1 MGFKKLVNDIKVEK
15 RRKLIAIYCRVSTEE
30 QSENGYSIDEQERLL
45 EEWCKKMGYVIY
57 KCYSDRGISGKN
69 IKDRPALKEL
79 LSDAKAGKF
88 DMVISWKINRVS
100 RKLED
105 VLKIVNLLEKNNITF
120 KSYSEPFE
128 TDTPAGRMQFQMM
141 ALIGEFERGTIAQ
154 NVKMGMIAKAKSGN
168 WCGGR
173 VLGYDLVPNNSPEEE
188 KKGKN
193 KLKINEKE
201 AEIVRFIF
209 NEYSK
214 GKGYKAIT
222 NQINKLGYKT
232 KKGND
237 FSVGSI
243 RDILTNPVYIGE
255 IRYNVRQNWSEKRR
269 RNINPNPIRVK
280 GKHEA
285 IIDRELWDKVQLI
298 LESKKGKPSRIYD
311 GEYPLTGILRC
322 PKCGA
327 GMVISRTTNTLADGS
342 KKRIA
347 YYCCGNWKNKGTSV
361 CNSNTIRVD
370 KANEYV
376 FKKIEELVSNE
387 AMIKAVVKNI
397 NKERKDKVKPAKR
410 LLGDI
415 DKELEKLDKRKRKIF
430 EAYEDDILTK
440 EEFQT
445 RKNELN
451 EKIRILEEE
460 KKPLLN
466 TISEEVSEEIP
477 YEFIKDILMNF
488 SKILNSSVSREQQK
502 KLLHMIISEITMNE
516 SREIESIKL
525 NINDKLVEYL
535 VKEGG
540 VPIKGIPSSFM
551 LINVGLK
558 VLNLDVVRGCKIKCV
573 NS

>member
-410 LLGDI
+410 LLSDI

-516 SREIESIKL
+516 SREIDSIKL
-525 NINDKLVEYL
+525 NINEKLVEYL

-558 VLNLDVVRGCKIKCV
+558 VLNLDVVI
-573 NS
+573 

>member
-30 QSENGYSIDEQERLL
+30 QSENGYNIDEQERLL

-105 VLKIVNLLEKNNITF
+105 VLKIVNILEKNNITF

-154 NVKMGMIAKAKSGN
+154 NVKMGMIAKAKTGN

-193 KLKINEKE
+193 KLEINEKE
-201 AEIVRFIF
+201 AKVVRFIF

-222 NQINKLGYKT
+222 NKMNKLGYKT
-232 KKGND
+232 KKGNN

-327 GMVISRTTNTLADGS
+327 GMVISRTTNTLADGT

-397 NKERKDKVKPAKR
+397 NKERKDKVKPAKK

-445 RKNELN
+445 RKDELN

-466 TISEEVSEEIP
+466 TISEDISEEIP

-516 SREIESIKL
+516 SREIDSIKL

-551 LINVGLK
+551 LRNVGIRI
-558 VLNLDVVRGCKIKCV
+558 LNLDIVI
-573 NS
+573 

>member
-193 KLKINEKE
+193 KLEINEKE

-222 NQINKLGYKT
+222 NKMNKLGYKT
-232 KKGND
+232 KKGNN

-327 GMVISRTTNTLADGS
+327 GMVISRTTNTLADGT

-387 AMIKAVVKNI
+387 AVIKAVVKNI

-440 EEFQT
+440 AEFQI
-445 RKNELN
+445 RKDELN

-477 YEFIKDILMNF
+477 YEFIKDILKNF
-488 SKILNSSVSREQQK
+488 SKVLNSNVSREQQK

-516 SREIESIKL
+516 SREIDSIKL

-540 VPIKGIPSSFM
+540 VPIKGIPFSFM
-551 LINVGLK
+551 LRNVGLK
-558 VLNLDVVRGCKIKCV
+558 VLDLDVVI
-573 NS
+573 

>member
-193 KLKINEKE
+193 KLEINEKE

-222 NQINKLGYKT
+222 NKMNKLGYKT
-232 KKGND
+232 KKGNN

-327 GMVISRTTNTLADGS
+327 GMVISRTTNTLADGT

-516 SREIESIKL
+516 SREIDSIKL
-525 NINDKLVEYL
+525 NINEKLVEYL

-551 LINVGLK
+551 LKNIGLK
-558 VLNLDVVRGCKIKCV
+558 VLDLDIAIIG
-573 NS
+573 

>member
-243 RDILTNPVYIGE
+243 RDILTNSVYIGE

-558 VLNLDVVRGCKIKCV
+558 VLNLDVVI
-573 NS
+573 

>member
-466 TISEEVSEEIP
+466 TISDEVSEEIP

-488 SKILNSSVSREQQK
+488 SKILNSSISREQQK

-516 SREIESIKL
+516 SREIDSIKL
-525 NINDKLVEYL
+525 NINDKLVDYL

-551 LINVGLK
+551 LRNIIVS
-558 VLNLDVVRGCKIKCV
+558 VLNIYIEI
-573 NS
+573 

>member
-1 MGFKKLVNDIKVEK
+1 MGFKKLVNDIKIEK
-15 RRKLIAIYCRVSTEE
+15 RRKIIAIYCRVSTDE
-30 QSENGYSIDEQERLL
+30 QAEFGYSIDEQKRLL
-45 EEWCKKMGYVIY
+45 EEWCKANDYIIY

-79 LSDAKAGKF
+79 LSDAKEGKF

-105 VLKIVNLLEKNNITF
+105 VLKIVSLLEKNNITF

-193 KLKINEKE
+193 KLEINEKE

-222 NQINKLGYKT
+222 NKMNKLGYKT
-232 KKGND
+232 KKGNN

-327 GMVISRTTNTLADGS
+327 GMVISRTTNTLADGT

-387 AMIKAVVKNI
+387 AMIKAVVENI

-445 RKNELN
+445 RKDELN

-466 TISEEVSEEIP
+466 TISEDVSEEIP

-516 SREIESIKL
+516 SREIDSIKL

-551 LINVGLK
+551 LRNIGLK
-558 VLNLDVVRGCKIKCV
+558 VLDLDIVIIG
-573 NS
+573 

>member
-1 MGFKKLVNDIKVEK
+1 MGFKKLVNDIKIEK
-15 RRKLIAIYCRVSTEE
+15 KRKIIAIYCRVSTDE
-30 QSENGYSIDEQERLL
+30 QAEFGYSIDEQKRLL
-45 EEWCKKMGYVIY
+45 EEWCKANDYIIY

-79 LSDAKAGKF
+79 LSDAKEGKF

-193 KLKINEKE
+193 KLEINEKE

-232 KKGND
+232 KKGNN

-327 GMVISRTTNTLADGS
+327 GMVISRTTNTLADGT

-410 LLGDI
+410 LLSDI

-451 EKIRILEEE
+451 EKIRTLEEE

-466 TISEEVSEEIP
+466 TISDEVSEDIP

-525 NINDKLVEYL
+525 NINEKLVEYL

-551 LINVGLK
+551 LINIGLK
-558 VLNLDVVRGCKIKCV
+558 VLNLSIVI
-573 NS
+573 

>member
-1 MGFKKLVNDIKVEK
+1 MGFKKLVNDIKIEK
-15 RRKLIAIYCRVSTEE
+15 RRKIIAIYCRVSTDE
-30 QSENGYSIDEQERLL
+30 QAEFGYSIDEQKRLL
-45 EEWCKKMGYVIY
+45 EEWCKANDYIIY

-79 LSDAKAGKF
+79 LSDAKEGKF

-105 VLKIVNLLEKNNITF
+105 VLKIVSLLEKNNITF

-193 KLKINEKE
+193 KLEINEKE

-232 KKGND
+232 KKGNN

-327 GMVISRTTNTLADGS
+327 GMVISRTTNTLADGT

-466 TISEEVSEEIP
+466 TISEDVSEEIP

-558 VLNLDVVRGCKIKCV
+558 VLNLSIVI
-573 NS
+573 

>member
-1 MGFKKLVNDIKVEK
+1 MGFKKLVNDIKIEK
-15 RRKLIAIYCRVSTEE
+15 KRKIIAIYCRVSTDE
-30 QSENGYSIDEQERLL
+30 QAEFGYSIDEQKRLL
-45 EEWCKKMGYVIY
+45 EEWCKANDYIIY

-79 LSDAKAGKF
+79 LSDAKEGKF

-105 VLKIVNLLEKNNITF
+105 VLKIVNILEKNNITF

-193 KLKINEKE
+193 KLEINEKE

-232 KKGND
+232 KKGNN

-285 IIDRELWDKVQLI
+285 IIDREVWDKVQLI

-311 GEYPLTGILRC
+311 GEYSLTGILRC

-327 GMVISRTTNTLADGS
+327 GMVISRTTNTLADGT

-387 AMIKAVVKNI
+387 AMTKVVVKNI

-430 EAYEDDILTK
+430 EAYEDDIITK
-440 EEFQT
+440 EEFQI
-445 RKNELN
+445 RKDELN

-466 TISEEVSEEIP
+466 TISEDVSEEIP

-488 SKILNSSVSREQQK
+488 SKVLNSSVSREQQK

-516 SREIESIKL
+516 SREIDSIKL
-525 NINDKLVEYL
+525 NINEKLVEYL

-551 LINVGLK
+551 LINVG
-558 VLNLDVVRGCKIKCV
+558 VRILNLDIVI
-573 NS
+573 

>member
-193 KLKINEKE
+193 KLEINEKE

-222 NQINKLGYKT
+222 NKMNKLGYKT
-232 KKGND
+232 KKGNN

-327 GMVISRTTNTLADGS
+327 GMVISRTTNTLADGT

-370 KANEYV
+370 KANEHV

-430 EAYEDDILTK
+430 EAYEDDIITK
-440 EEFQT
+440 EEFQI
-445 RKNELN
+445 RKDELN
-451 EKIRILEEE
+451 EKIRNLEEE
-460 KKPLLN
+460 KKPLLK
-466 TISEEVSEEIP
+466 TISEDISEEIP

-516 SREIESIKL
+516 SREIDSIKL

-540 VPIKGIPSSFM
+540 LPIKGIPSYFM

-558 VLNLDVVRGCKIKCV
+558 VLNLNIII
-573 NS
+573 

>member
-1 MGFKKLVNDIKVEK
+1 MGFKKLVNDTKIEK
-15 RRKLIAIYCRVSTEE
+15 RRKIIAIYCRVSTDE
-30 QSENGYSIDEQERLL
+30 QAEFGYSIDEQKRLL
-45 EEWCKKMGYVIY
+45 EEWCKANDYIIY

-193 KLKINEKE
+193 KLEINEKE

-209 NEYSK
+209 NEYRK

-222 NQINKLGYKT
+222 NKMNKLGYKT
-232 KKGND
+232 KKGNN

-327 GMVISRTTNTLADGS
+327 GMVISRTTNTLADGT

-445 RKNELN
+445 RKDELN

-516 SREIESIKL
+516 SREIDSIKL

-551 LINVGLK
+551 LRNIGVRI
-558 VLNLDVVRGCKIKCV
+558 LNLNITI
-573 NS
+573 

>member
-1 MGFKKLVNDIKVEK
+1 MGFKKLVNDIKIEK
-15 RRKLIAIYCRVSTEE
+15 KRKIIAIYCRVSTDE
-30 QSENGYSIDEQERLL
+30 QAEFGYSIDEQKRLL
-45 EEWCKKMGYVIY
+45 EEWCKANDYIIY

-79 LSDAKAGKF
+79 LSDAKEGKF

-193 KLKINEKE
+193 KLEINEKE

-232 KKGND
+232 KKGNN

-327 GMVISRTTNTLADGS
+327 GMVISRTTNTLADGT

-445 RKNELN
+445 RKDELN

-466 TISEEVSEEIP
+466 TISEDVSEEIP
-477 YEFIKDILMNF
+477 YEFIKDILKNF
-488 SKILNSSVSREQQK
+488 SKVLNSSVSREQQK

-516 SREIESIKL
+516 SREIDSIKL

-551 LINVGLK
+551 LRNVGLK
-558 VLNLDVVRGCKIKCV
+558 VLDLDI
-573 NS
+573 SI

>member
-1 MGFKKLVNDIKVEK
+1 MGFKKLVNDIKIEK
-15 RRKLIAIYCRVSTEE
+15 RRKIIAIYCRVSTDE
-30 QSENGYSIDEQERLL
+30 QAEFGYSIDEQKRLL
-45 EEWCKKMGYVIY
+45 EEWCKANDYIIY

-79 LSDAKAGKF
+79 LSDAKEGKF

-105 VLKIVNLLEKNNITF
+105 VLKIVSLLEKNNITF

-440 EEFQT
+440 EEFQI
-445 RKNELN
+445 RKDELN

-466 TISEEVSEEIP
+466 TISEDVSEEIP

-488 SKILNSSVSREQQK
+488 SKVLNSSVSREQQK

-558 VLNLDVVRGCKIKCV
+558 VLNVDVVI
-573 NS
+573 

>member
-1 MGFKKLVNDIKVEK
+1 MGFKKLVNDTKIEK
-15 RRKLIAIYCRVSTEE
+15 RRKIIAIYCRVSTDE
-30 QSENGYSIDEQERLL
+30 QAEFGYSIDEQKRLL
-45 EEWCKKMGYVIY
+45 EEWCKANDYIIY

-79 LSDAKAGKF
+79 LSDAKEGKF

-154 NVKMGMIAKAKSGN
+154 NVKMGMIAKAKYGN

-193 KLKINEKE
+193 KLEINEKE

-222 NQINKLGYKT
+222 NKMNKLGYKT
-232 KKGND
+232 KKGNN

-327 GMVISRTTNTLADGS
+327 GMVISRTTNTLADGT

-440 EEFQT
+440 DEFQT

-558 VLNLDVVRGCKIKCV
+558 VLNLDVVI
-573 NS
+573 

>member
-193 KLKINEKE
+193 KLEINEKE

-222 NQINKLGYKT
+222 NKMNKLGYKT
-232 KKGND
+232 KKGNN

-387 AMIKAVVKNI
+387 AVIKAVVKNI

-440 EEFQT
+440 AEFQI
-445 RKNELN
+445 RKDELN

-466 TISEEVSEEIP
+466 TISEDVSEEIP
-477 YEFIKDILMNF
+477 YEFIKDILKNF
-488 SKILNSSVSREQQK
+488 SKVLNSNVSREQQK

-516 SREIESIKL
+516 SREIDSIKL

-540 VPIKGIPSSFM
+540 VPIKGIPFSFM
-551 LINVGLK
+551 LRNVGLK
-558 VLNLDVVRGCKIKCV
+558 VLDLDVVI
-573 NS
+573 

>member
-1 MGFKKLVNDIKVEK
+1 MGFKKLVNDIKIEK
-15 RRKLIAIYCRVSTEE
+15 RRKIIAIYCRVSTDE
-30 QSENGYSIDEQERLL
+30 QAEFGYSIDEQKRLL
-45 EEWCKKMGYVIY
+45 EEWCKANDYIIY

-193 KLKINEKE
+193 KLEINEKE

-232 KKGND
+232 KKGNN

-327 GMVISRTTNTLADGS
+327 GMVISRTTNTLADGT

-440 EEFQT
+440 EEFQI
-445 RKNELN
+445 RKDELN

-466 TISEEVSEEIP
+466 TISEDVSEEIP

-488 SKILNSSVSREQQK
+488 SKVLNSSVSREQQK

-551 LINVGLK
+551 LRNVGLK
-558 VLNLDVVRGCKIKCV
+558 VLDLDIDI
-573 NS
+573 

>member
-193 KLKINEKE
+193 KLEINEKE

-222 NQINKLGYKT
+222 NKMNKLGYKT
-232 KKGND
+232 KKGNN

-327 GMVISRTTNTLADGS
+327 GMVISRTTNTLADGT

-387 AMIKAVVKNI
+387 AVIKAVVKNI

-440 EEFQT
+440 AEFQI
-445 RKNELN
+445 RKDELN

-466 TISEEVSEEIP
+466 TISEDVSEEIP

-516 SREIESIKL
+516 SREIDSIKL

-551 LINVGLK
+551 LINIGLK
-558 VLNLDVVRGCKIKCV
+558 VLNLSIVI
-573 NS
+573 

>member
-285 IIDRELWDKVQLI
+285 IMDRELWDKVQLI

-558 VLNLDVVRGCKIKCV
+558 VLNLDVVI
-573 NS
+573 

>member
-201 AEIVRFIF
+201 
-209 NEYSK
+209 
-214 GKGYKAIT
+214 YKAIT

-558 VLNLDVVRGCKIKCV
+558 VLNLDVVI
-573 NS
+573 

>member
-168 WCGGR
+168 CCGGR

-440 EEFQT
+440 AEFQI
-445 RKNELN
+445 RKDELN

-466 TISEEVSEEIP
+466 TISEDVSEEIP

-558 VLNLDVVRGCKIKCV
+558 VLNLDVVI
-573 NS
+573 

>member
-88 DMVISWKINRVS
+88 DMVISWKINRLS

-193 KLKINEKE
+193 KLEINEKE

-222 NQINKLGYKT
+222 NKMNKLGYKT
-232 KKGND
+232 KKGNN

-327 GMVISRTTNTLADGS
+327 GMVISRTTNTLADGT

-387 AMIKAVVKNI
+387 AVIKAVVKNI

-440 EEFQT
+440 AEFQI
-445 RKNELN
+445 RKDELN

-466 TISEEVSEEIP
+466 TISEDVSEEIP
-477 YEFIKDILMNF
+477 YEFIKDILKNF
-488 SKILNSSVSREQQK
+488 SKVLNSNVSREQQK

-516 SREIESIKL
+516 SREIDSIKL

-540 VPIKGIPSSFM
+540 VPIKGIPFSFM
-551 LINVGLK
+551 LRNVGLK
-558 VLNLDVVRGCKIKCV
+558 VLDLDVVI
-573 NS
+573 

>member
-1 MGFKKLVNDIKVEK
+1 MGFKKLVNDIKIEK
-15 RRKLIAIYCRVSTEE
+15 RRKIIDIYCRVSTDE
-30 QSENGYSIDEQERLL
+30 QAEFGYSIDEQKRLL
-45 EEWCKKMGYVIY
+45 EEWCKANDYIIY

-79 LSDAKAGKF
+79 LSDAKEGKF

-105 VLKIVNLLEKNNITF
+105 VLKIVSLLEKNNITF

-193 KLKINEKE
+193 KLEINEKE

-232 KKGND
+232 KKGNN

-327 GMVISRTTNTLADGS
+327 GMVISRTTNTLADVT

-440 EEFQT
+440 EEFQI
-445 RKNELN
+445 RKDELN

-466 TISEEVSEEIP
+466 TISEDVSEEIP

-488 SKILNSSVSREQQK
+488 SKVLNSSVSREQQK

-551 LINVGLK
+551 LINIGLK
-558 VLNLDVVRGCKIKCV
+558 VLNLSIVI
-573 NS
+573 

>member
-1 MGFKKLVNDIKVEK
+1 MEFKKLVNDIKVEK

-558 VLNLDVVRGCKIKCV
+558 VLNLDVVI
-573 NS
+573 

>member
-88 DMVISWKINRVS
+88 DMVISWKINRLS

-193 KLKINEKE
+193 KLEINEKE

-222 NQINKLGYKT
+222 NKMNKLGYKT
-232 KKGND
+232 KKGNN

-327 GMVISRTTNTLADGS
+327 GMVISRTTNTLADGT

-387 AMIKAVVKNI
+387 AVIKAVVKNI

-440 EEFQT
+440 AEFQI
-445 RKNELN
+445 RKDELN

-466 TISEEVSEEIP
+466 TISEDVSEEIP
-477 YEFIKDILMNF
+477 YEFIKDILKNF
-488 SKILNSSVSREQQK
+488 SKVLNSNVSREQQK
-502 KLLHMIISEITMNE
+502 KLLHMIISEITMNL
-516 SREIESIKL
+516 S
-525 NINDKLVEYL
+525 
-535 VKEGG
+535 
-540 VPIKGIPSSFM
+540 
-551 LINVGLK
+551 LIH
-558 VLNLDVVRGCKIKCV
+558 I
-573 NS
+573 

>member
-15 RRKLIAIYCRVSTEE
+15 RRKIIAIYCRVSTDE
-30 QSENGYSIDEQERLL
+30 QAEFGYSIDEQKRLL
-45 EEWCKKMGYVIY
+45 EEWCKANDYIIY

-79 LSDAKAGKF
+79 LSDAKEGKF

-105 VLKIVNLLEKNNITF
+105 VLKIVNLLEKNDITF

-173 VLGYDLVPNNSPEEE
+173 VLGYDLVPNNSPQEE

-193 KLKINEKE
+193 KLEINEKE
-201 AEIVRFIF
+201 AKIVRFIF

-222 NQINKLGYKT
+222 NKMNKLGYKT
-232 KKGND
+232 KKGNN

-327 GMVISRTTNTLADGS
+327 GMVISRTTNTLADGT

-397 NKERKDKVKPAKR
+397 NKERRDKVKPAKR
-410 LLGDI
+410 LLSDI

-430 EAYEDDILTK
+430 EAYEDDIITK
-440 EEFQT
+440 EEFQI
-445 RKNELN
+445 RKDELN

-466 TISEEVSEEIP
+466 TISKDVSEEIP

-488 SKILNSSVSREQQK
+488 SKVLNSSVSREQQK

-516 SREIESIKL
+516 SREIDSIKL

-551 LINVGLK
+551 LRNVGLK
-558 VLNLDVVRGCKIKCV
+558 VLNLDITI
-573 NS
+573 

>member
-1 MGFKKLVNDIKVEK
+1 MGFKKLVNDIKIEK
-15 RRKLIAIYCRVSTEE
+15 RRKIIAIYCRVSTDE
-30 QSENGYSIDEQERLL
+30 QAEFGYSIDEQKRLL
-45 EEWCKKMGYVIY
+45 EEWCKANDYIIY

-79 LSDAKAGKF
+79 LSDAKEGKF

-193 KLKINEKE
+193 KLEINEKE

-222 NQINKLGYKT
+222 NKMNKLGYKT
-232 KKGND
+232 KKGNN

-327 GMVISRTTNTLADGS
+327 GMVISRTTNTLADGT

-440 EEFQT
+440 EEFQI
-445 RKNELN
+445 RKDELN

-466 TISEEVSEEIP
+466 TISEDVSEEIP

-551 LINVGLK
+551 LINIGLK
-558 VLNLDVVRGCKIKCV
+558 VLNLSIVI
-573 NS
+573 

>member
-105 VLKIVNLLEKNNITF
+105 VLKIVNILEKNNITF

-173 VLGYDLVPNNSPEEE
+173 VLGYDLVPNNLPEEE

-193 KLKINEKE
+193 KLEINEKE

-222 NQINKLGYKT
+222 NKMNKLGYKT
-232 KKGND
+232 KKGNN

-327 GMVISRTTNTLADGS
+327 GMVISRTTNTLADGT

-440 EEFQT
+440 EEFQI
-445 RKNELN
+445 RKDELN

-466 TISEEVSEEIP
+466 TISEDGSEEIP

-488 SKILNSSVSREQQK
+488 SKVLNSSVSREQQK

-551 LINVGLK
+551 LRNIIVS
-558 VLNLDVVRGCKIKCV
+558 VLNIYIEI
-573 NS
+573 